1 MRRII
6 ASEFLSLDGVMESP
20 DQWHFPYWNDKMGQ
34 EIMAAMG
41 QADAMLMGRV
51 NHEEWAAYWP
61 QQDPAEDAVTD
72 S

>member
-20 DQWHFPYWNDKMGQ
+20 DQWHFPYWNDEMGQ

-41 QADAMLMGRV
+41 QADAMLMGRM
-51 NHEEWAAYWP
+51 NTKSGLLTGRSRIRRRTP
-61 QQDPAEDAVTD
+61 SRD